1 MVQKVVFEKSSI
13 HDWILQ
19 DSSSSEEAA
28 LSWEIAFLLE
38 TYFWTMKQFV
48 MIIGVMK
55 RQL

>member
-19 DSSSSEEAA
+19 DSLSSEEAA

-48 MIIGVMK
+48 MIIGVM
-55 RQL
+55 RRPL